1 MKRADKIAYD
11 KDYAAAKKGGKPFF
25 PYAIYK
31 DTIIAGLAILAVIV
45 LAITVRVHVGE
56 PVNPATTDFVPRPEW
71 YFYFAF
77 ELLKIFKNQNALT
90 PVIMAT
96 FMVPNILIILL
107 VVWPFIDRG
116 PERRIWKRP
125 FALGVAVIVT
135 TLLCYLTFIGATTPE
150 GVAKGQ
156 GLPLSGLDAN
166 ATKGAA
172 LFLANG
178 CTSCHMIKGV
188 VHRTHH
194 QVAAGT
200 HRTDAVIRIAAAAG
214 SERPGGTAHRTGHQ
228 VQVGRPVRDHGLVPG
243 SRSAGPRL
251 VLAHSGLRSNTCEYS
266 SASPVQ
272 AARRTARAHS
282 AHSPRAATTWVSA
295 CPMPDAR

>member
-150 GVAKGQ
+150 GVAKGE

-172 LFLANG
+172 LFISNG

-188 VHRTHH
+188 GAPGPGPDLTN
-194 QVAAGT
+194 Q
-200 HRTDAVIRIAAAAG
+200 G
-214 SERPGGTAHRTGHQ
+214 SQ
-228 VQVGRPVRDHGLVPG
+228 NW
-243 SRSAGPRL
+243 S
-251 VLAHSGLRSNTCEYS
+251 
-266 SASPVQ
+266 
-272 AARRTARAHS
+272 TARTIKWLQAPI
-282 AHSPRAATTWVSA
+282 A
-295 CPMPDAR
+295 PMPSFASLPPQDLNDLAALLTGLGTKYK

>member
-1 MKRADKIAYD
+1 MKKADKLAYD

-31 DTIIAGLAILAVIV
+31 DTIIAGLAILAVII
-45 LAITVRVHVGE
+45 LAITVRVNIGE

-96 FMVPNILIILL
+96 FMVPNIMIILL
-107 VVWPFIDRG
+107 VIWPFIDRG

-135 TLLCYLTFIGATTPE
+135 SMLCYLTFIGATTPE
-150 GVAKGQ
+150 GVAKGE
-156 GLPLSGLDAN
+156 GIPVSGLEGESA
-166 ATKGAA
+166 AGAA

-178 CTSCHMIKGV
+178 CTSCHMVKGV
-188 VHRTHH
+188 GAPGPGPDLTNE
-194 QVAAGT
+194 GT
-200 HRTDAVIRIAAAAG
+200 KGWDNAKMIKWLQAPIA
-214 SERPGGTAHRTGHQ
+214 
-228 VQVGRPVRDHGLVPG
+228 
-243 SRSAGPRL
+243 
-251 VLAHSGLRSNTCEYS
+251 
-266 SASPVQ
+266 
-272 AARRTARAHS
+272 
-282 AHSPRAATTWVSA
+282 
-295 CPMPDAR
+295 PMPSFASLPPKDLEDLSTFVNGLGTKYK